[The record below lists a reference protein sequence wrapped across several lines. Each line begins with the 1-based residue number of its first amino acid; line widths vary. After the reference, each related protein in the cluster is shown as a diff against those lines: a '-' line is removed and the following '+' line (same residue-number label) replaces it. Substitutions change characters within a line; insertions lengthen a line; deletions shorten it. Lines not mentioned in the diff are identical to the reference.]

1 MANGTLKPEDGRNP
15 SRNAET
21 PVSRPLA
28 GIGWFESKQ
37 RVALEEAVH
46 GSFP

>member
-1 MANGTLKPEDGRNP
+1 MANGTLKPEDGRNTWK
-15 SRNAET
+15 NAKT
-21 PVSRPLA
+21 PVRRPLA